1 MDTNKNNSPPDKPWA
16 AFHFRDYRILWT
28 SSVTAMLTM
37 NLRIIATGIWLYEE
51 TGAGST
57 LAWLGLVEFVMRIP
71 ANLYGGAL
79 ADEVDRKKIMVAS
92 QFASFALIGIMA
104 LLLSMDSLMIW
115 HVYVVTAFL
124 SATSVMSNPA
134 RSALTANIVPKSY
147 LVHAVATNTITMQ
160 IGTIAMPLVFW
171 ITSLTTTLTLTFV
184 IASLCGLISTIV
196 PIFIHTPGMAKN
208 VSRGSSR
215 VKNIIEGLKYVKS
228 HPILPGL
235 YLLDICV
242 TVVSFYRQLFPIF
255 ADQLYK
261 GGRGT
266 VSILTGA
273 NSLGGVIGSA
283 LVMFTSQFKAK
294 GMLVLY
300 ATLLYSILLI
310 AFGAIQSLWIGS
322 LIIIALGATDSIG
335 MTTRQTVV
343 QLTTPDNMRGRA
355 VSAHSLAAMTANGI
369 GQAEVGFMSDV
380 IGASNTMLLGGA
392 ISLIAT
398 LVIWWLIKG
407 IRLYR
412 YEATVENDQTKF

>member
-1 MDTNKNNSPPDKPWA
+1 
-16 AFHFRDYRILWT
+16 
-28 SSVTAMLTM
+28 
-37 NLRIIATGIWLYEE
+37 
-51 TGAGST
+51 
-57 LAWLGLVEFVMRIP
+57 
-71 ANLYGGAL
+71 
-79 ADEVDRKKIMVAS
+79 
-92 QFASFALIGIMA
+92 
-104 LLLSMDSLMIW
+104 
-115 HVYVVTAFL
+115 
-124 SATSVMSNPA
+124 
-134 RSALTANIVPKSY
+134 
-147 LVHAVATNTITMQ
+147 
-160 IGTIAMPLVFW
+160 
-171 ITSLTTTLTLTFV
+171 
-184 IASLCGLISTIV
+184 
-196 PIFIHTPGMAKN
+196 MAKN

-215 VKNIIEGLKYVKS
+215 VKNIIAGLKYVKS

-273 NSLGGVIGSA
+273 NSFGGVIGSA